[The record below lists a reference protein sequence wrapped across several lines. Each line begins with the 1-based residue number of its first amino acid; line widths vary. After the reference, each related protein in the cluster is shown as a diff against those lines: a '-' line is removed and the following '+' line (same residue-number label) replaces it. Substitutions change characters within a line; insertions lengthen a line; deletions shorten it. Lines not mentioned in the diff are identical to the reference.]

1 MILLFKSGSVFSRS
15 SKDGEAGS
23 IFPLISIPTN
33 VEGKSTELNDFQWWA
48 YTDEWQQWLKKN
60 PREWQAEAEDHFNN
74 FDTWVDELLET
85 EDYYRQ
91 FFNFQAKSLLTKG
104 KISSFDDFLQIY
116 EAEEKS
122 ANSDT
127 ARKLTKFIYAVESL
141 VKSGVLKPKMEMD
154 SLDTKTTYSVVVDL
168 LDEKTKKPNPMARQA
183 FRLKLLAKTKTLT
196 VAEIDYVLPQEEEV
210 GETMEGYFKNVLEF
224 VKQAMVVGGSIAG
237 VYLVANAVGSISGA
251 LLLRSLA
258 LKTYPGR
265 AIGSWLSTK
274 WSATRSAFTS
284 AFNAARSWLGLGA
297 GAGGGGASSGLFGLS
312 AGATTGIVAAVVVA
326 AGALQRTMNWFG
338 SKQAPTYSKVD
349 DFAKGN
355 FAPGEIEIGKPITI
369 CWTQESGSGWLTSL
383 VWNSDTRTTMD
394 LIKIVDKD
402 EKSFFLMTN
411 VNSKAMGKVLK
422 DNELVMLVFN
432 NNDNF
437 ERGYLDND
445 DLEFESLAI
454 KSMGDLAV
462 ATSFYGYCDWSE
474 MQSAFDEA
482 PERAWYVPE
491 NAPSSYEFN
500 YQNQKSEKIN
510 VSGKLMTE
518 SDLESSGVEKFLP
531 DISGALKE
539 SGVKEN
545 FDYSSYDKFQE
556 TRLVD
561 FYEFSSLY
569 EENKEDKNKK
579 DKKEIPDSE
588 SLEKQWAKDYK
599 DDSRTQQASA
609 EFKNQHEDSKY
620 KRCMMSIYRVNSIEW
635 VNPNVRSQVPT
646 IQYFVVAPQSFDAK
660 IGDPVA
666 VEPTSE
672 DKLYNP
678 RFGLATYTPPEEK
691 TTPEKTDKDKEKEDE
706 IPPLTPGL
714 TPGSTGP
721 EKKIKVDPD
730 DISIRDVSHSTFG
743 GRRRLVIKDNPDP
756 KGENVNIADFLTPE
770 DRKELG
776 IENWKNV
783 TKVQL
788 VYDRDREPTKVVL
801 KNRKPGLLNDE
812 VRRIR
817 KGQAGFDAA
826 VAYAK
831 RVKAG
836 IEYDE

>member
-127 ARKLTKFIYAVESL
+127 ARKFTKFIYAVESL

-154 SLDTKTTYSVVVDL
+154 SLNTKTPYAVVVDL

-183 FRLKLLAKTKTLT
+183 FRFKLIAKTKTIT
-196 VAEIDYVLPQEEEV
+196 VAEIDYVLPQEEKV
-210 GETMEGYFKNVLEF
+210 GETMEGYFKNVSEF
-224 VKQAMVVGGSIAG
+224 VAQAMVVGVSIAG
-237 VYLVANAVGSISGA
+237 VYLVANAVGSIATG
-251 LLLRSLA
+251 LLFRNLA
-258 LKTYPGR
+258 LKTYPGK
-265 AIGSWLSTK
+265 AIGGWLSGGARATK
-274 WSATRSAFTS
+274 AAFTS
-284 AFNAARSWLGLGA
+284 AFNAARGWFGA
-297 GAGGGGASSGLFGLS
+297 STAAGGGGVA
-312 AGATTGIVAAVVVA
+312 AGGGALTTAGIVAGVVVVA
-326 AGALQRTMNWFG
+326 GAIQRSINWFS
-338 SKQAPTYSKVD
+338 SKQAPIYSKVD

-545 FDYSSYDKFQE
+545 FDYSSYEKFQE

-579 DKKEIPDSE
+579 DKKEIPDAE
-588 SLEKQWAKDYK
+588 SLEKEWVKNYK
-599 DDSRTQQASA
+599 DDSRTQKATK
-609 EFKNQHEDSKY
+609 EFEKQHEDSKF

-635 VNPNVRSQVPT
+635 VDPNVRSQVPT

-691 TTPEKTDKDKEKEDE
+691 TTPEKTDKDKEKGEE
-706 IPPLTPGL
+706 IPPL

-743 GRRRLVIKDNPDP
+743 GRRRLVIKDDPDP

-801 KNRKPGLLNDE
+801 KNRKPGFANDE

-836 IEYDE
+836 IEYD

>member
-1 MILLFKSGSVFSRS
+1 MVAGVSV
-15 SKDGEAGS
+15 
-23 IFPLISIPTN
+23 
-33 VEGKSTELNDFQWWA
+33 
-48 YTDEWQQWLKKN
+48 
-60 PREWQAEAEDHFNN
+60 
-74 FDTWVDELLET
+74 
-85 EDYYRQ
+85 
-91 FFNFQAKSLLTKG
+91 
-104 KISSFDDFLQIY
+104 
-116 EAEEKS
+116 
-122 ANSDT
+122 
-127 ARKLTKFIYAVESL
+127 
-141 VKSGVLKPKMEMD
+141 
-154 SLDTKTTYSVVVDL
+154 
-168 LDEKTKKPNPMARQA
+168 
-183 FRLKLLAKTKTLT
+183 
-196 VAEIDYVLPQEEEV
+196 
-210 GETMEGYFKNVLEF
+210 
-224 VKQAMVVGGSIAG
+224 AG
-237 VYLVANAVGSISGA
+237 VYMIANAALSLGGA
-251 LLLRSLA
+251 WAFQRYALRN
-258 LKTYPGR
+258 YPGR
-265 AIGSWLSTK
+265 VIGGWLSRS
-274 WSATRSAFTS
+274 WQATRAAFTS
-284 AFNAARSWLGLGA
+284 AFSAVRGFLVTPAT
-297 GAGGGGASSGLFGLS
+297 AGGGVQLGGMTL
-312 AGATTGIVAAVVVA
+312 TTGGLVAAAIVAL
-326 AGALQRTMNWFG
+326 GAFQRSYNWFS
-338 SKQAPTYSKVD
+338 SKQAPIYSKVD
-349 DFAKGN
+349 DFARGN

-383 VWNSDTRTTMD
+383 VWASDTRTTMD

-411 VNSKAMGKVLK
+411 VNSKSLGKVLK
-422 DNELVMLVFN
+422 DNELVMLVFDS
-432 NNDNF
+432 NDNF

-445 DLEFESLAI
+445 DLEFESIAI
-454 KSMGDLAV
+454 KSMDDLAEP
-462 ATSFYGYCDWSE
+462 TSFYGYCDWSE
-474 MQSAFDEA
+474 MKSAFDEA
-482 PERAWYVPE
+482 PEKAWYVPE

-510 VSGKLMTE
+510 VTGNLMSE

-579 DKKEIPDSE
+579 DKKEIPDAE
-588 SLEKQWAKDYK
+588 SLEKEWGKNYK
-599 DDSRTQQASA
+599 DDSRTQKATK
-609 EFKNQHEDSKY
+609 EFEKQHEDSKF

-635 VNPNVRSQVPT
+635 VDPNVKSQVPT
-646 IQYFVVAPQSFDAK
+646 IEYFVVAPQSFDAK

-691 TTPEKTDKDKEKEDE
+691 TTPEKTDKDKDKEKGEE
-706 IPPLTPGL
+706 IPPL

-743 GRRRLVIKDNPDP
+743 GRRRLVIKDDPDP
-756 KGENVNIADFLTPE
+756 KGENVNIADFLTPD

-801 KNRKPGLLNDE
+801 KNKKPGLLNDE

>member
-1 MILLFKSGSVFSRS
+1 
-15 SKDGEAGS
+15 
-23 IFPLISIPTN
+23 
-33 VEGKSTELNDFQWWA
+33 
-48 YTDEWQQWLKKN
+48 
-60 PREWQAEAEDHFNN
+60 
-74 FDTWVDELLET
+74 
-85 EDYYRQ
+85 
-91 FFNFQAKSLLTKG
+91 
-104 KISSFDDFLQIY
+104 
-116 EAEEKS
+116 
-122 ANSDT
+122 
-127 ARKLTKFIYAVESL
+127 
-141 VKSGVLKPKMEMD
+141 
-154 SLDTKTTYSVVVDL
+154 
-168 LDEKTKKPNPMARQA
+168 
-183 FRLKLLAKTKTLT
+183 
-196 VAEIDYVLPQEEEV
+196 
-210 GETMEGYFKNVLEF
+210 
-224 VKQAMVVGGSIAG
+224 
-237 VYLVANAVGSISGA
+237 
-251 LLLRSLA
+251 
-258 LKTYPGR
+258 
-265 AIGSWLSTK
+265 
-274 WSATRSAFTS
+274 
-284 AFNAARSWLGLGA
+284 
-297 GAGGGGASSGLFGLS
+297 
-312 AGATTGIVAAVVVA
+312 
-326 AGALQRTMNWFG
+326 
-338 SKQAPTYSKVD
+338 
-349 DFAKGN
+349 
-355 FAPGEIEIGKPITI
+355 
-369 CWTQESGSGWLTSL
+369 
-383 VWNSDTRTTMD
+383 MD

-579 DKKEIPDSE
+579 DKKEIPDAE
-588 SLEKQWAKDYK
+588 SLEKEWGKNYK
-599 DDSRTQQASA
+599 DDSRTQKATI
-609 EFKNQHEDSKY
+609 EFEKQHEDSKF

-691 TTPEKTDKDKEKEDE
+691 TTPEKTDKGKDKEKEDE